1 MAMIEK
7 TIKVYYNE
15 WDENYNPPSLTVK
28 DNHEGT
34 PAVYFSEFDAMELSD
49 GFTLE
54 EMKNIQLAINGSLG
68 LLELEEKKA
77 KDKNQMS
84 FKFK

>member
-7 TIKVYYNE
+7 TIRVYYSG

-28 DNHEGT
+28 DNHEGI
-34 PAVYFSEFDAMELSD
+34 PAVYLSKFDAMELSD

-54 EMKNIQLAINGSLG
+54 EMKSIQLAINGSVG
-68 LLELEEKKA
+68 LLELEGKS

>member
-7 TIKVYYNE
+7 TIKVDYSG
-15 WDENYNPPSLTVK
+15 WDKNLNHPTLTIK

-34 PAVYFSEFDAMELSD
+34 PAVHFLEFDAMELSD

-54 EMKNIQLAINGSLG
+54 EMKSVQLAINGSVG
-68 LLELEEKKA
+68 LLELAEKT

-84 FKFK
+84 FDFE

>member
-1 MAMIEK
+1 MATVEK
-7 TIKVYYNE
+7 IIKVYHSG

-28 DNHEGT
+28 DNHEGI
-34 PAVYFSEFDAMELSD
+34 PAVYLSKFDAMELSD

-54 EMKNIQLAINGSLG
+54 EMKSVQLAINGSVG
-68 LLELEEKKA
+68 LLELAEKT

-84 FKFK
+84 FDF

>member
-1 MAMIEK
+1 MATVEK
-7 TIKVYYNE
+7 TIRVHYSG

-28 DNHEGT
+28 DNHEGI
-34 PAVYFSEFDAMELSD
+34 PAVYLSKFDAMELSD

-54 EMKNIQLAINGSLG
+54 EMKSVQLAINGAVG
-68 LLELEEKKA
+68 LLELEEKS

-84 FKFK
+84 FGFE